1 MSRSSSTKKI
11 TRIQRE
17 KMQIILDAALD
28 IFSKYLAKQFL
39 ELEEM
44 IPMIPSLDLLLVFN
58 SGIAFSMLD
67 FDNAFTRYG
76 LSIIG
81 FILVAYLYSML
92 RKEEAVINYW
102 ALILIIAGALGNLLD
117 RMVDGLV
124 TDFLYFHVDQFS
136 LFIFNL
142 ADAFISIGAA
152 IFIIAELQKYFSSQ
166 EL

>member
-1 MSRSSSTKKI
+1 MVQVRRELLPSL
-11 TRIQRE
+11 RIGYFF
-17 KMQIILDAALD
+17 ILVLVALD

-117 RMVDGLV
+117 RLVDGLV

-136 LFIFNL
+136 FFIFNL
-142 ADAFISIGAA
+142 ADAFISTGAV
-152 IFIIAELQKYFSSQ
+152 IFIIAELRKYFSSQ
-166 EL
+166 ES

>member
-1 MSRSSSTKKI
+1 MVQERTENLPSL
-11 TRIQRE
+11 RIGYFF
-17 KMQIILDAALD
+17 ILVLVALD

-136 LFIFNL
+136 FFIFNL
-142 ADAFISIGAA
+142 ADAFISTGAV
-152 IFIIAELQKYFSSQ
+152 IFIIAELRKYFSSQ
-166 EL
+166 ES

>member
-1 MSRSSSTKKI
+1 MVQVRTELLPSL
-11 TRIQRE
+11 RIGYFF
-17 KMQIILDAALD
+17 ILVLVALD

-136 LFIFNL
+136 FFIFNL
-142 ADAFISIGAA
+142 ADAFISTGAV
-152 IFIIAELQKYFSSQ
+152 IFIIAELRKYFSSQ
-166 EL
+166 ES

>member
-1 MSRSSSTKKI
+1 MVQVRRELLPSL
-11 TRIQRE
+11 RIGYFF
-17 KMQIILDAALD
+17 ILVLVALD

-117 RMVDGLV
+117 RLVDGLV

-136 LFIFNL
+136 FFIFNL
-142 ADAFISIGAA
+142 ADAFISTGAV
-152 IFIIAELQKYFSSQ
+152 IFIIAELRKYFSPQ
-166 EL
+166 ES

>member
-1 MSRSSSTKKI
+1 MVQE
-11 TRIQRE
+11 RIENLPSLR
-17 KMQIILDAALD
+17 IGYFFILVLVALD

-117 RMVDGLV
+117 RLVDGLV

-136 LFIFNL
+136 FFIFNL
-142 ADAFISIGAA
+142 ADAFISTGAV
-152 IFIIAELQKYFSSQ
+152 IFIIAELRKYFSSQ
-166 EL
+166 ES

>member
-1 MSRSSSTKKI
+1 
-11 TRIQRE
+11 
-17 KMQIILDAALD
+17 
-28 IFSKYLAKQFL
+28 
-39 ELEEM
+39 
-44 IPMIPSLDLLLVFN
+44 MIPSLDLLLVFN

-117 RMVDGLV
+117 RLVDGLV

-136 LFIFNL
+136 FFIFNL
-142 ADAFISIGAA
+142 ADAFISTGAV
-152 IFIIAELQKYFSSQ
+152 IFIIAELRKYFSSQ
-166 EL
+166 ES